1 MKVRNIAQLIWNTN
15 PVLEYQSQTFDN
27 DYVILKLDG
36 ALEFNDDIRPACF
49 PSSTDYLV
57 MNSTEDECFTSGW
70 GTLQVGKNF
79 NLYTQFF
86 IEHLTQ
92 NVILHVKTHVTRHVF

>member
-15 PVLEYQSQTFDN
+15 PGFEYQSQTFDN
-27 DYVILKLDG
+27 DFVILKLDG
-36 ALEFNDDIRPACF
+36 ALEFNNDIRPACL
-49 PSSTDYLV
+49 PSSTNYLD

-79 NLYTQFF
+79 NIFIVLLYSK
-86 IEHLTQ
+86 
-92 NVILHVKTHVTRHVF
+92 VKKS

>member
-1 MKVRNIAQLIWNTN
+1 MKVRNIGQLIWNTN
-15 PVLEYQSQTFDN
+15 PGFEYQSQTFDN
-27 DYVILKLDG
+27 DYVILKLDV
-36 ALEFNDDIRPACF
+36 ALEFNDDIRPACL
-49 PSSTDYLV
+49 PSSTDYLD

-92 NVILHVKTHVTRHVF
+92 M